1 MDIKGEINC
10 YFNGIREP
18 VYSVYPSVVVV
29 VGGIIVI
36 INNMQTLNTPPHRF

>member
-10 YFNGIREP
+10 YFNGIRAP
-18 VYSVYPSVVVV
+18 FAVYPPVV

-36 INNMQTLNTPPHRF
+36 INNTQTRNTPPYRF